1 MTNYTDSMHLVEKT
15 VLQRPDVCLLR
26 VFRPAGI
33 KPMELI
39 KLRFYRDPETH
50 HFKAAKMEA
59 YQD

>member
-1 MTNYTDSMHLVEKT
+1 MYLVEKT

-39 KLRFYRDPETH
+39 KLRFYEDPETH
-50 HFKAAKMEA
+50 HFKAAKMED
-59 YQD
+59 YKD